1 MSKIFADLC
10 RQITCAKAVSI
21 SEITTIILFLMACCS
36 NNESKNCSDV
46 FVFLFV
52 WFFVF
57 FFFDAEVYGIFA
69 FPYAL
74 PKIMLYYVNQ
84 NPNILQTVHFLF
96 CTSFTCCDCSE

>member
-21 SEITTIILFLMACCS
+21 SEITTIILFLMACYS
-36 NNESKNCSDV
+36 NNESKKCFDV
-46 FVFLFV
+46 FVFLV
-52 WFFVF
+52 
-57 FFFDAEVYGIFA
+57 FFFDAEVYSIFA

-74 PKIMLYYVNQ
+74 PKITLYYVNQ